1 MTTAQSVLSMTGY
14 AQTEGQTG
22 PCSWRVELKS
32 VNSKGFDLRVRVPYG
47 FEVVEQT
54 ARGVLTPAIKRGA
67 VQLGITVETGKDA
80 GSVRINR
87 LLLDEVI
94 KLTKELGEQNI
105 KLDSLLNVRGVIET
119 DAINL
124 ELTPELQKALE
135 QAIGLTTEK
144 LVCAR
149 QAEGSHLTRVLAEH
163 LDAIA
168 RLTAQAK
175 ALAAEQPVKLRD
187 KLTARL
193 SELGENGLT
202 AERIAGE
209 AALLASRADITE
221 ELNRLEGH
229 IKAVR
234 ELVQGGGPIGRKLD
248 FMCQELNR
256 EANTLCSK
264 SESLALTNVGVELKV
279 IIEQFREQVQ
289 NVE

>member
-1 MTTAQSVLSMTGY
+1 MTAAQSVLSMTGY

-22 PCSWRVELKS
+22 PYSWRVELKS
-32 VNSKGFDLRVRVPYG
+32 VNSKGFDLRVRVPFG
-47 FEVVEQT
+47 FEAIEQIARSALALVV
-54 ARGVLTPAIKRGA
+54 KRGA
-67 VQLGITVETGKDA
+67 VQLGVTVETGKDA

-87 LLLDEVI
+87 PLLDEVLKI
-94 KLTKELGEQNI
+94 AKELGEQNI

-119 DAINL
+119 DTVTL

-135 QAIGLTTEK
+135 HAIAQTTDK
-144 LVCAR
+144 LVAAR
-149 QAEGSHLTRVLAEH
+149 GAEGSQLARVLGEH
-163 LDAIA
+163 LDSIA
-168 RLTAQAK
+168 SLTAQAK
-175 ALAAEQPVKLRD
+175 TLAAEQPVKLRD

-193 SELGENGLT
+193 TELGEIGLT

-234 ELVQGGGPIGRKLD
+234 ELIKAGGPIGRKLD